1 MSGNSFE
8 MRQNYRQQHL
18 KEQPELPASSVSS
31 RSGGVGLPAPKP
43 KRKQCSLYLDME
55 MMDRV
60 KRVARQRGVTIG
72 AVIETCVNMSLDQM
86 EG

>member
-8 MRQNYRQQHL
+8 LRQNYRQQHL
-18 KEQPELPASSVSS
+18 KEQIELPVSS
-31 RSGGVGLPAPKP
+31 DSAHTVKVALPPPKP
-43 KRKQCSLYLDME
+43 KRKQCSLYLDLE

-60 KRVARQRGVTIG
+60 KSVARQRGVTIG
-72 AVIETCVNMSLDQM
+72 AVIEACVKMSLDRL